1 MPGYLGCSL
10 RARRE
15 VVIRFVAPFDKDW
28 AIACK
33 ARRATNHFTSR
44 CIPHAYVVRPL
55 VLNQMTRKLLIIDD
69 DEKLAEPLR
78 VYLQRFDFLLE
89 SETHPLVA
97 LDRLQREE
105 FELII
110 LDIMLP
116 QIDGFETC
124 RRIRKVSEIPIIML
138 TARGEVMDRV
148 VGLEMGADDYLPKPF
163 EPRELVARI
172 QNILKRSSESR
183 TTQVYEIGNLSIDLG
198 RKLVE
203 RNDQPVDITAQ
214 EFELLALLIQ
224 HQDRVFSRDD
234 IMQALKGI
242 DADIYSRAIDV
253 LVSRLRQKLQRSE
266 LIRTV
271 RGAGYQFVMR

>member
-1 MPGYLGCSL
+1 MLTL
-10 RARRE
+10 
-15 VVIRFVAPFDKDW
+15 
-28 AIACK
+28 
-33 ARRATNHFTSR
+33 T
-44 CIPHAYVVRPL
+44 
-55 VLNQMTRKLLIIDD
+55 QMTRKLLIIDD

-89 SETHPLVA
+89 SEIQPLEA
-97 LDRLQREE
+97 LDRLQREA
-105 FELII
+105 FDLVI

-124 RRIRKVSEIPIIML
+124 RRIRKISDIPIIML

-172 QNILKRSSESR
+172 QNILKRSSESGAKRVYR
-183 TTQVYEIGNLSIDLG
+183 TGDLTIDIG

-203 RNDQPVDITAQ
+203 RNGQPVEITAQ